1 MRTHPLALDVGEAC
15 IGPQRCCSILS
26 FCPRS
31 STTSHALC
39 TLWSLRHPLRRHR
52 LMTGYMPHRK
62 RRTATTCRLSPINK
76 QVASIG
82 AAPQDNELLQNVL
95 VDLQA
100 LSAFL
105 RQEVVTAAEM
115 LSKPSKGSNGHAR
128 NCSNFADTLAQ
139 HPSMARHLR
148 CKQITGCFR
157 KLGLEVL
164 STCVVMI
171 RSAPSHL

>member
-1 MRTHPLALDVGEAC
+1 MMRTHPLALDVGEAC
-15 IGPQRCCSILS
+15 IGPHRCCSILS

-39 TLWSLRHPLRRHR
+39 TLWSLGHPLRQDR

-82 AAPQDNELLQNVL
+82 AASQDNKLLQNVL

-100 LSAFL
+100 LSGFL
-105 RQEVVTAAEM
+105 SQ
-115 LSKPSKGSNGHAR
+115 
-128 NCSNFADTLAQ
+128 
-139 HPSMARHLR
+139 
-148 CKQITGCFR
+148 R
-157 KLGLEVL
+157 KL
-164 STCVVMI
+164 SQQQKCC
-171 RSAPSHL
+171 RSRPRAPTATQEIARIWPTRSRNTQAWHGT